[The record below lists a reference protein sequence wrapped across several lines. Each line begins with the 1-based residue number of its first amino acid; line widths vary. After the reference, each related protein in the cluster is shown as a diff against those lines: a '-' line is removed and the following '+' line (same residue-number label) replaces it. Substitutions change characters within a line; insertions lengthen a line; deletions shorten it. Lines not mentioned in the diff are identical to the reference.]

1 MVNEYVVNYTA
12 RGNSE
17 LCLVATL
24 QRYLNIAKINQN
36 SEEFIFRSITS
47 RKNHQHR
54 TLRKKNVPLSCT
66 NAKELFLA
74 VVTAV
79 GIEREKNFH
88 YIACVQEVHRP
99 LQVQQWTIDCLK
111 EMDVGSYQ
119 GYWLYQ
125 RRLCPYS

>member
-74 VVTAV
+74 VVTEKLSLHSLRSGGASAAANAAV
-79 GIEREKNFH
+79 NDRLFKRDGCWVISRILALSTKTM
-88 YIACVQEVHRP
+88 P
-99 LQVQQWTIDCLK
+99 LLLIH
-111 EMDVGSYQ
+111 VG
-119 GYWLYQ
+119 
-125 RRLCPYS
+125 